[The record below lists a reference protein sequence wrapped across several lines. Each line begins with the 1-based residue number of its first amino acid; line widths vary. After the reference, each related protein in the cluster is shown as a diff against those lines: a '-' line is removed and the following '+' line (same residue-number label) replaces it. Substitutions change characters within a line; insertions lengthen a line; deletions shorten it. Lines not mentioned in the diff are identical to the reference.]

1 MATISGAVLCAAV
14 ATLFWTSLGFAL
26 TRRLVPARLAL
37 PFAPAV
43 GFAVHSALA
52 LPVFF
57 FVPFTPAAI
66 AAVAMLVL
74 VAAVVASSRIVPPP
88 AEKPPVWFPGWSYG
102 LAALLA
108 MVPAA
113 AVLPKL
119 SGDAVFL
126 ADPVFDHAKVALI
139 DDMARLGL
147 PPGNPFFADGGAVRL
162 LLPLAFQC
170 GGGRAAPRP
179 SAAGRPMPGSPG
191 SPPSLRSPP

>member
-1 MATISGAVLCAAV
+1 M
-14 ATLFWTSLGFAL
+14 
-26 TRRLVPARLAL
+26 

-52 LPVFF
+52 LPVFS

-66 AAVAMLVL
+66 AAVAMLIL
-74 VAAVVASSRIVPPP
+74 AAAVVASSRIVPPP

-102 LAALLA
+102 LAVLLA

-139 DDMARLGL
+139 DDMVRLGL
-147 PPGNPFFADGGAVRL
+147 PPGNPFFADGGRSPTTTSGISARRKSRGSSG
-162 LLPLAFQC
+162 A
-170 GGGRAAPRP
+170 
-179 SAAGRPMPGSPG
+179 AAGRPMPASPG
-191 SPPSLRSPP
+191 FPPSLRSPR